1 MKANQIHEGVNYHL
15 ERGIPL
21 HESVY
26 RLGSDEYFNMF
37 VEARK
42 LYNEGKLRNLHWFDE
57 MVLRDTD
64 LGEWVNIKD
73 VGRVPLDMIISEENH
88 RNFLEGGHDSEKRW
102 KQTSMS
108 PQEAIEKYGKE
119 NVKVKKGALRNGDDM
134 VSVYVESYSPGDENE
149 EGMVSNCCGAPIMD
163 VYDGHGRCSDCKEM
177 AQAVA
182 EESVKEAEYQG
193 RKVQLGKPKRGGS
206 KKFYVYVR
214 NPKTK
219 KIKKVAFGAAGGGG
233 NLAVKL
239 RDPKARKAFSDRHN
253 CEQKNDKTKPG
264 YWSCRLPRYAKS
276 LGLSGGGTWW

>member
-88 RNFLEGGHDSEKRW
+88 RNFLEGGSDAEKRW

-108 PQEAIEKYGKE
+108 PEEAIKQYGKE

-193 RKVQLGKPKRGGS
+193 RKVQLSKPKRGGS

-239 RDPKARKAFSDRHN
+239 KDPKARKAFSDRHN

>member
-108 PQEAIEKYGKE
+108 PDEAIKQYGKE

-193 RKVQLGKPKRGGS
+193 RKVQLSKPKRGGS

-239 RDPKARKAFSDRHN
+239 KDPKARKAFSDRHN

>member
-88 RNFLEGGHDSEKRW
+88 RNFLEGGSDAEKRW

-108 PQEAIEKYGKE
+108 PDEAIKQYGKE

-193 RKVQLGKPKRGGS
+193 RKVQLSKPKRGGS

-239 RDPKARKAFSDRHN
+239 KDPKARKAFSDRHN
-253 CEQKNDKTKPG
+253 CEQKNEIG
-264 YWSCRLPRYAKS
+264 RAHV
-276 LGLSGGGTWW
+276 

>member
-1 MKANQIHEGVNYHL
+1 MRMSDALTARMHTL
-15 ERGIPL
+15 EL
-21 HESVY
+21 D
-26 RLGSDEYFNMF
+26 GSSSTEIVPTDMTNGPDDMGMDDMGSEPEMMTDPMGDM
-37 VEARK
+37 EMETPAQ
-42 LYNEGKLRNLHWFDE
+42 DE
-57 MVLRDTD
+57 MPGDS
-64 LGEWVNIKD
+64 
-73 VGRVPLDMIISEENH
+73 DMEDYAAVMNNEP
-88 RNFLEGGHDSEKRW
+88 EVE
-102 KQTSMS
+102 
-108 PQEAIEKYGKE
+108 
-119 NVKVKKGALRNGDDM
+119 
-134 VSVYVESYSPGDENE
+134 ESYSPGDENE

-177 AQAVA
+177 AQAIA

-193 RKVQLGKPKRGGS
+193 RKVQLSKPKRGGS

-239 RDPKARKAFSDRHN
+239 KDPKARKAFSDRHN

>member
-88 RNFLEGGHDSEKRW
+88 RNFLEGGSDAEKRW

-108 PQEAIEKYGKE
+108 PDEAIKQYGKE

-134 VSVYVESYSPGDENE
+134 VEVFVESYSPGDENE

-193 RKVQLGKPKRGGS
+193 RKVQLSKPKRGGS

-239 RDPKARKAFSDRHN
+239 KDPKARKAFSDRHN

-276 LGLSGGGTWW
+276 LGLNGGGTWW

>member
-88 RNFLEGGHDSEKRW
+88 RNFLEGGNDSEKRW

-108 PQEAIEKYGKE
+108 PEEAIKQYGKE

-239 RDPKARKAFSDRHN
+239 KDPKARKAFSDRHN

>member
-88 RNFLEGGHDSEKRW
+88 RNFLEGGSDAEKRW

-108 PQEAIEKYGKE
+108 PDEAIKQYGKE

-193 RKVQLGKPKRGGS
+193 RKVQLSKPKRGGS

-239 RDPKARKAFSDRHN
+239 KDPKARKAFSDRHN